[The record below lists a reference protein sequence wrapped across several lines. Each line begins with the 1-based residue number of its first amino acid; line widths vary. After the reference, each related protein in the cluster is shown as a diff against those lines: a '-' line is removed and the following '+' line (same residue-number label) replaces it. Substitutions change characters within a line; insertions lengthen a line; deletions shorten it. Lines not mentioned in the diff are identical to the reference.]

1 MNIAFF
7 LTPKSQVAY
16 IREGSSIRQGLEK
29 MQRHGYTCL
38 PVISKD
44 GRFLGCINE
53 GDFLWNILSMGSVTT
68 KDMERARIDDI
79 ISDRYT
85 PVRVTTTMEEL
96 LRLPGVGR
104 KTANLL
110 LGDIYKVPGSVVCD
124 THCIRICGKL
134 GLSHGKD
141 PEKVEQQLRK
151 ILPPEKSND
160 FCHRLVLFG
169 REICTA
175 RSPKCG
181 QCPLSPFC
189 LEANPEAK

>member
-29 MQRHGYTCL
+29 DAETRIHL
-38 PVISKD
+38 PAGHIKD

-96 LRLPGVGR
+96 LRHATEQNFVPVVDDRDIFMGIVTRRALLTYCLKNGVETESLP
-104 KTANLL
+104 TAE
-110 LGDIYKVPGSVVCD
+110 YV
-124 THCIRICGKL
+124 R
-134 GLSHGKD
+134 
-141 PEKVEQQLRK
+141 
-151 ILPPEKSND
+151 
-160 FCHRLVLFG
+160 
-169 REICTA
+169 RE
-175 RSPKCG
+175 S
-181 QCPLSPFC
+181 
-189 LEANPEAK
+189 

>member
-68 KDMERARIDDI
+68 KDMERA
-79 ISDRYT
+79 DRRYHIR
-85 PVRVTTTMEEL
+85 PLYAGARHHDHGGAAAARNGAEL
-96 LRLPGVGR
+96 CPGRG
-104 KTANLL
+104 
-110 LGDIYKVPGSVVCD
+110 
-124 THCIRICGKL
+124 
-134 GLSHGKD
+134 
-141 PEKVEQQLRK
+141 
-151 ILPPEKSND
+151 
-160 FCHRLVLFG
+160 
-169 REICTA
+169 
-175 RSPKCG
+175 
-181 QCPLSPFC
+181 
-189 LEANPEAK
+189 

>member
-29 MQRHGYTCL
+29 DAETRIHLPAGHIQGRALPRMHQR
-38 PVISKD
+38 
-44 GRFLGCINE
+44 

-96 LRLPGVGR
+96 LRHATEQNFVPVVDDRDIFMGIVTRRALLTYCLKNGMETESLP
-104 KTANLL
+104 TAE
-110 LGDIYKVPGSVVCD
+110 YV
-124 THCIRICGKL
+124 R
-134 GLSHGKD
+134 
-141 PEKVEQQLRK
+141 
-151 ILPPEKSND
+151 
-160 FCHRLVLFG
+160 
-169 REICTA
+169 RE
-175 RSPKCG
+175 S
-181 QCPLSPFC
+181 
-189 LEANPEAK
+189 

>member
-53 GDFLWNILSMGSVTT
+53 GDFLWNI
-68 KDMERARIDDI
+68 

-96 LRLPGVGR
+96 LRHATEQNFVPVVDDRDIFMGIVTRRALLTYCLKNGMETESLP
-104 KTANLL
+104 TAE
-110 LGDIYKVPGSVVCD
+110 YV
-124 THCIRICGKL
+124 R
-134 GLSHGKD
+134 
-141 PEKVEQQLRK
+141 
-151 ILPPEKSND
+151 
-160 FCHRLVLFG
+160 
-169 REICTA
+169 RE
-175 RSPKCG
+175 S
-181 QCPLSPFC
+181 
-189 LEANPEAK
+189 

>member
-1 MNIAFF
+1 MIRQKKAGDQKSQAPLRVPQRQGQPATTPLHPPSPPYTISKGAIITMNIAFF

-96 LRLPGVGR
+96 LRHATEQNFVPVVDDRDIFMGIVTRRALLTYCLKNGMETESLP
-104 KTANLL
+104 TAE
-110 LGDIYKVPGSVVCD
+110 YV
-124 THCIRICGKL
+124 R
-134 GLSHGKD
+134 
-141 PEKVEQQLRK
+141 
-151 ILPPEKSND
+151 
-160 FCHRLVLFG
+160 
-169 REICTA
+169 RE
-175 RSPKCG
+175 S
-181 QCPLSPFC
+181 
-189 LEANPEAK
+189 

>member
-16 IREGSSIRQGLEK
+16 IREESSIRQGLEK

-96 LRLPGVGR
+96 LRHATEQNFVPVVDDRDIFMGIVTRRALLTYCLKNGVETESLP
-104 KTANLL
+104 TAEH
-110 LGDIYKVPGSVVCD
+110 V
-124 THCIRICGKL
+124 R
-134 GLSHGKD
+134 
-141 PEKVEQQLRK
+141 
-151 ILPPEKSND
+151 
-160 FCHRLVLFG
+160 
-169 REICTA
+169 RE
-175 RSPKCG
+175 S
-181 QCPLSPFC
+181 
-189 LEANPEAK
+189 

>member
-44 GRFLGCINE
+44 GH
-53 GDFLWNILSMGSVTT
+53 FLWNILSMGSVTT

-96 LRLPGVGR
+96 LRHATEQNFVPVVDDRDIFMGIVTRRALLTYCLKNGMETESLP
-104 KTANLL
+104 TAE
-110 LGDIYKVPGSVVCD
+110 YV
-124 THCIRICGKL
+124 R
-134 GLSHGKD
+134 
-141 PEKVEQQLRK
+141 
-151 ILPPEKSND
+151 
-160 FCHRLVLFG
+160 
-169 REICTA
+169 RE
-175 RSPKCG
+175 S
-181 QCPLSPFC
+181 
-189 LEANPEAK
+189 